1 MKNRLISEQSYRTTR
16 LISLFLWHEHHM
28 SRGGKIFGSYK
39 ELKTYVADNEAY
51 LRDKKVLVP
60 ATKEH
65 SAMVT
70 SDFGFV
76 VFEHL
81 YG

>member
-1 MKNRLISEQSYRTTR
+1 MVEV
-16 LISLFLWHEHHM
+16 
-28 SRGGKIFGSYK
+28 GGSNPPGPTNFIQVIDFSGSTQ
-39 ELKTYVADNEAY
+39 LTGDCIHRHSIDNT
-51 LRDKKVLVP
+51 VP
-60 ATKEH
+60 SATKEH

>member
-1 MKNRLISEQSYRTTR
+1 
-16 LISLFLWHEHHM
+16 M

-70 SDFGFV
+70 SDFVFV